1 MNETTKIKK
10 PSAAQIAGSRSCASV
25 LYLTL
30 KKKWFDM
37 ILSGEKKEEYREIKK
52 YWFKRLVYQP
62 ELVFKYCTGY
72 DLEEGLFL
80 SEGLDHITRNKAL
93 MVGFRPFD
101 VICFRHG
108 YAKDAR
114 EIWVKCD
121 GIQIGLGMSI
131 WGAEL
136 DTNYFI
142 IQLGQIIESPVK
154 ERSMAHNL

>member
-1 MNETTKIKK
+1 MKIKENK
-10 PSAAQIAGSRSCASV
+10 V
-25 LYLTL
+25 LHLTL

-72 DLEEGLFL
+72 DLEEDLFL
-80 SEGLDHITRNKAL
+80 NEGLDHIARNKVS
-93 MVGFRPFD
+93 MVGFMPFYA
-101 VICFRHG
+101 ICFRHG

-114 EIWVKCD
+114 EILVKCK
-121 GIQIGLGMSI
+121 GIQIGFGMLT
-131 WGAEL
+131 WGAEK

-142 IQLGQIIESPVK
+142 IQLGEIIETK
-154 ERSMAHNL
+154 NL